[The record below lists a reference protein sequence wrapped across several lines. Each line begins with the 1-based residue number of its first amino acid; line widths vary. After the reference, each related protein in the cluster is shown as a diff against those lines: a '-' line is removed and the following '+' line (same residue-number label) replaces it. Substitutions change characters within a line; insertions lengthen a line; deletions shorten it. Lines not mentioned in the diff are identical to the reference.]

1 MKCNYV
7 TNQYVTKE
15 QYLLISLWTTV
26 ADVCIMILT
35 VKMTKKNNQMQ
46 QMLKTNK
53 ISIKGNV

>member
-35 VKMTKKNNQMQ
+35 VKMTKKQSNATDAEN
-46 QMLKTNK
+46 
-53 ISIKGNV
+53 

>member
-7 TNQYVTKE
+7 TNQYVIKE

-35 VKMTKKNNQMQ
+35 VKTTTNNQMQ

-53 ISIKGNV
+53 FQ